1 MTGVINAGENK
12 TLQVKRE
19 STGQY
24 QVTTTLGEPVRAFVP
39 APLPPEPAIELGS
52 DSQRRLERALLS
64 CGRLDAITTLLPD
77 PDLFLYTYIR
87 REAVLSSQIEGTQSS
102 LSDLLLFELDE
113 APGTPIDDVVEVSNY
128 AAALEHALA
137 RLAEGFPLSNRLLR
151 EAHEKLLSSGRG
163 ADKRPGEFRTSQNW
177 IGGTRP
183 GNAQFVPP
191 PPTEVEPC
199 MAALEQFLRAP
210 YAAGTLV
217 KAALAHVQF
226 ETIHPFLDGNGRVG
240 RLLIALILN
249 HEGVLRQPLLYLS
262 LYFKQHRD
270 EYYRLLDTV
279 RTTGDWEVW
288 LDFFL
293 EGVGETAAGAVD
305 TAQRLLALFA
315 SDAERVRGIGRAA
328 ANALRVFDA
337 LRRRPL
343 ADVDRL
349 ARQTGVA
356 YPTAA
361 RAVDALVNLGILREL
376 TGRRRG
382 RVFAYDRYIA
392 ILNEGAQPL

>member
-1 MTGVINAGENK
+1 MS
-12 TLQVKRE
+12 R
-19 STGQY
+19 
-24 QVTTTLGEPVRAFVP
+24 F
-39 APLPPEPAIELGS
+39 APS
-52 DSQRRLERALLS
+52 YRR
-64 CGRLDAITTLLPD
+64 P
-77 PDLFLYTYIR
+77 FR
-87 REAVLSSQIEGTQSS
+87 RSLRSSS
-102 LSDLLLFELDE
+102 
-113 APGTPIDDVVEVSNY
+113 
-128 AAALEHALA
+128 A
-137 RLAEGFPLSNRLLR
+137 R
-151 EAHEKLLSSGRG
+151 
-163 ADKRPGEFRTSQNW
+163 T
-177 IGGTRP
+177 
-183 GNAQFVPP
+183 
-191 PPTEVEPC
+191 
-199 MAALEQFLRAP
+199 
-210 YAAGTLV
+210 
-217 KAALAHVQF
+217 
-226 ETIHPFLDGNGRVG
+226 VG
-240 RLLIALILN
+240 RLLIALVLH

-279 RTTGDWEVW
+279 RTHGDWEAW

-305 TAQRLLALFA
+305 TAQRLLALFQC
-315 SDAERVRGIGRAA
+315 DAERVRGIGRAA

-361 RAVDALVNLGILREL
+361 RAVDALVDLGILREL